1 GYTWVVGHVY
11 KWMILYVFYYNWIRS
26 HMIFGDNSPILAE
39 QGIVIPTEF
48 ERFLYVLRMEV
59 LC

>member
-1 GYTWVVGHVY
+1 
-11 KWMILYVFYYNWIRS
+11 MIIYAFYYNWIRS
-26 HMIFGDNSPILAE
+26 HMSFSDNSPILGE